1 MLNERMADALNKQI
15 NNEMYSAYLYL
26 SLSSYSSSLGV
37 KGAAN
42 WFKIQAQEEMTHAM
56 KLYDYVSSQGAHVIL
71 QAIDEP
77 PALFDGVMDMFEK
90 TLEHEQFISS
100 CIGELVELARTEK
113 DHATEIMLQWFVT
126 EQVEEEEG
134 VTEIIDQLKLA
145 GDGGGRYMIDK
156 ELAQRVFTPPA
167 TNN

>member
-1 MLNERMADALNKQI
+1 MTGLWTCLKRHWSTN
-15 NNEMYSAYLYL
+15 
-26 SLSSYSSSLGV
+26 SSSR
-37 KGAAN
+37 AASAN
-42 WFKIQAQEEMTHAM
+42 W
-56 KLYDYVSSQGAHVIL
+56 
-71 QAIDEP
+71 
-77 PALFDGVMDMFEK
+77 
-90 TLEHEQFISS
+90 
-100 CIGELVELARTEK
+100 VELARTEK